1 MEQLRQQIKEDS
13 LLQNK
18 TNLIIRIERF
28 LNVWHN

>member
-28 LNVWHN
+28 LNV